1 MTKTT
6 LESGDT
12 CLLSVE
18 EVKDDIR
25 YYYRE
30 TYKAIGKIYEFHHQ
44 EFVGWKVSKTP
55 LIVERLKDEGHLD
68 EDLYRDFIAL
78 YGKRISQDNKD
89 LPKME
94 GISEEERLESLVA
107 LRGELIAYLGKLKGI
122 LASLKKK

>member
-55 LIVERLKDEGHLD
+55 LIVERLKEEGRLD
-68 EDLYRDFIAL
+68 EDLYREFNVL
-78 YGKRISQDNKD
+78 YSKRISQDNKD
-89 LPKME
+89 LPKIE
-94 GISEEERLESLVA
+94 GNSEEENLAALVA
-107 LRGELIAYLGKLKGI
+107 LRGELISYLGKLKGI
-122 LASLKKK
+122 LASFKKK